1 MPEEI
6 DRRDMIKAIAL
17 GSATMLPL
25 LPLVE
30 SGAAAVPTRPYSA
43 KFFSPSEMEL
53 VATLGEIIIPQ
64 TDTPGARAAKVHE
77 HIDLVL
83 SQETEDVK
91 EEFRDGTAWLE
102 RRSHDL
108 YGRGFLALSQ
118 EKQTA
123 ILKRI
128 SDGASVR
135 PEDEAGNR
143 FFLDIRKRVV
153 FGYYTSEIGLRQEV
167 TYRGKQVL
175 EHWEGCPH
183 PDKHGDSE

>member
-1 MPEEI
+1 MPDEI
-6 DRRDMIKAIAL
+6 DRRDMIKAIAV

-30 SGAAAVPTRPYSA
+30 SSAAAPYSA
-43 KFFSPSEMEL
+43 KFFSPGEMEL

-64 TDTPGARAAKVHE
+64 TDTPGAREAKVHE

-83 SQETEDVK
+83 SQETDDVQ
-91 EEFRDGTAWLE
+91 EEFRDGIAWLE
-102 RRSHDL
+102 RRSREL
-108 YGRGFLALSQ
+108 YGHGFIALRP
-118 EKQTA
+118 EEQTA

-128 SDGASVR
+128 SDSKAVR

-143 FFLDIRKRVV
+143 FFLDVRKRVV
-153 FGYYTSEIGLRQEV
+153 FGYYTSEIGLRQEL
-167 TYRGKQVL
+167 TYKGKQVL

-183 PDKHGDSE
+183 PDRHGDAE

>member
-1 MPEEI
+1 MPDEI

-25 LPLVE
+25 LPLIE
-30 SGAAAVPTRPYSA
+30 SGAAAAPTTPYSA
-43 KFFSPSEMEL
+43 RFFSASEMEL
-53 VATLGEIIIPQ
+53 VAALGEIILPQ

-77 HIDLVL
+77 HIDVVL
-83 SQETEDVK
+83 SQETADVQ

-102 RRSHDL
+102 RRSRET
-108 YGRGFLALSQ
+108 YGRGFMALSPEQ
-118 EKQTA
+118 QTA

-128 SDGASVR
+128 SDSKTVR
-135 PEDEAGNR
+135 PEDEAGAR

-153 FGYYTSEIGLRQEV
+153 FGYYTSEIGLRQEL
-167 TYRGKQVL
+167 TYKGKQVL

-183 PDKHGDSE
+183 PDKHGDAA